1 MCEDED
7 AWINAIA
14 EFTNGKNPEPLVALL
29 RSDTPITAGARDLL
43 AELFN
48 PGEPS
53 LFGGRLVWVD
63 DSGDIAK
70 NLRAAEQLAGRTFR
84 IKKHALGRP
93 GMEAST
99 VPLLETGER
108 TIYRRKARWRSLVRR
123 LLKRD

>member
-1 MCEDED
+1 
-7 AWINAIA
+7 
-14 EFTNGKNPEPLVALL
+14 
-29 RSDTPITAGARDLL
+29 
-43 AELFN
+43 
-48 PGEPS
+48 
-53 LFGGRLVWVD
+53 LVWVD